1 MNLPYFEGL
10 IKNEYFIVAFVAW
23 FIAQLLKVILTFLL
37 HKRIDVGRFWGS
49 GGMPS
54 SHTSS
59 VVGVSTAIGLTHG
72 WDSALYA
79 LALVFSAVVMY
90 DASGV
95 RRAVGK
101 QASILNKMLHDLYEH
116 KPIEGQQL
124 KELIGH
130 TPYEVIGGALLGA
143 IVANLLI

>member
-1 MNLPYFEGL
+1 MEF
-10 IKNEYFIVAFVAW
+10 INEIISNQFFAAAAISW
-23 FIAQLLKVILTFLL
+23 FIAQLLKVILTLITDKKFE
-37 HKRIDVGRFWGS
+37 IGRFWGS

-59 VVGVSTAIGLTHG
+59 VMGLSTSIGLVEG
-72 WDSALYA
+72 WNSSYYAIALI
-79 LALVFSAVVMY
+79 FSLIVMY

-101 QASILNKMLHDLYEH
+101 QASLLNEIVHEFYEH
-116 KPIEGQQL
+116 KHIEQDQL

-130 TPYEVIGGALLGA
+130 TPFEVIGGAILGI
-143 IVANLLI
+143 IVANFYI

>member
-1 MNLPYFEGL
+1 MIFVEGL
-10 IKNEYFIVAFVAW
+10 INNEFFKVAFIAW
-23 FIAQLLKVILTFLL
+23 FIAQFLKVILTLL
-37 HKRIDVGRFWGS
+37 IEKKLDIGRFWGS

-59 VVGVSTAIGLTHG
+59 VVGVSTAIGIVNG
-72 WDSALYA
+72 FDSAMYA
-79 LALVFSAVVMY
+79 LSLVFAFVVMY

-101 QASILNKMLHDLYEH
+101 QAAILNNMIHDLSEH
-116 KPIEGQQL
+116 KHIEQEQL

-130 TPYEVIGGALLGA
+130 TPFEVIGGAVLGI
-143 IVANLLI
+143 IVANIYM

>member
-1 MNLPYFEGL
+1 MNFFEGL
-10 IKNEYFIVAFVAW
+10 YLNEYIRVAFLSW
-23 FIAQLLKVILTFLL
+23 FIAQFMKVVLTLMFEKKLNIERL
-37 HKRIDVGRFWGS
+37 WGS

-59 VVGVSTAIGLTHG
+59 VMGVSTAIGLTNG
-72 WDSALYA
+72 WETPIYA
-79 LALVFSAVVMY
+79 LALVFSLIVMY

-101 QASILNKMLHDLYEH
+101 QAGILNAMLHDLYEH
-116 KPIEGQQL
+116 KHIEQGQL

-130 TPYEVIGGALLGA
+130 TPFEVIGGAILG
-143 IVANLLI
+143 ILVANFMM

>member
-1 MNLPYFEGL
+1 MIFVEGL
-10 IKNEYFIVAFVAW
+10 INNEFFKVAFIAW
-23 FIAQLLKVILTFLL
+23 FIAQFLKVILTLL
-37 HKRIDVGRFWGS
+37 IEKKLDIGRFWGS

-59 VVGVSTAIGLTHG
+59 VVGVSTAIGLVNG
-72 WDSALYA
+72 FESAMYA
-79 LALVFSAVVMY
+79 LSLVFAFVVMY

-101 QASILNKMLHDLYEH
+101 QAAILNNMIHDLSEH
-116 KPIEGQQL
+116 KHIEQEQL

-130 TPYEVIGGALLGA
+130 TPFEVIGGAVLGI
-143 IVANLLI
+143 IVANIYM

>member
-1 MNLPYFEGL
+1 MNFFEG
-10 IKNEYFIVAFVAW
+10 IYMNEFMRVAFLSW
-23 FIAQLLKVILTFLL
+23 FIAQFMKVVLTLIIE
-37 HKRIDVGRFWGS
+37 KRLDIERFWGS

-59 VVGVSTAIGLTHG
+59 VMGVSTAIGLTYG
-72 WDSALYA
+72 WETSMYA
-79 LALVFSAVVMY
+79 LSLVFSLIVMY

-101 QASILNKMLHDLYEH
+101 QAGILNTMIHDIYEH
-116 KPIEGQQL
+116 KHIEQGQL

-130 TPYEVIGGALLGA
+130 TPFEVIGGAILGI

>member
-1 MNLPYFEGL
+1 MIFVEGL
-10 IKNEYFIVAFVAW
+10 INNEFFKVAFIAW
-23 FIAQLLKVILTFLL
+23 FIAQFLKVILTLL
-37 HKRIDVGRFWGS
+37 IEKKLDIGRFWGS

-59 VVGVSTAIGLTHG
+59 VVGVSTAIGLVNG
-72 WDSALYA
+72 FNSAMYA
-79 LALVFSAVVMY
+79 LSLVFAFVVMY

-101 QASILNKMLHDLYEH
+101 QAAILNNMIHDLSEH
-116 KPIEGQQL
+116 KHIEQEQL

-130 TPYEVIGGALLGA
+130 TPFEVIGGAVLGI
-143 IVANLLI
+143 IVANIYM

>member
-1 MNLPYFEGL
+1 MTFIEGL
-10 IKNEYFIVAFVAW
+10 INNEFFKVAFIAW
-23 FIAQLLKVILTFLL
+23 FIAQFLKVILTLL
-37 HKRIDVGRFWGS
+37 IEKKLDIGRFWGS

-59 VVGVSTAIGLTHG
+59 VVGVSTAIGIVNG
-72 WDSALYA
+72 YESAMYA
-79 LALVFSAVVMY
+79 LSLVFAFVVMY

-101 QASILNKMLHDLYEH
+101 QAAILNNMIHDLSEH
-116 KPIEGQQL
+116 KHIEQEQL

-130 TPYEVIGGALLGA
+130 TPFEVIGGAILGI
-143 IVANLLI
+143 IVANIYM

>member
-1 MNLPYFEGL
+1 MPYFSEL
-10 IKNEYFIVAFVAW
+10 FKNEYFIVAFVAW
-23 FIAQLLKVILTFLL
+23 FIAQLLKFILTIIFER
-37 HKRIDVGRFWGS
+37 KFDIGRFWGS

-59 VVGVSTAIGLTHG
+59 VMGVSTAIGLVQG
-72 WDSALYA
+72 WDSAIYA
-79 LALVFSAVVMY
+79 LALVFSFVVMY

-101 QASILNKMLHDLYEH
+101 QASILNEIIHDLYAH
-116 KPIEGQQL
+116 KHIEQEQL

-130 TPYEVIGGALLGA
+130 TPYEVIGGALLGI
-143 IVANLLI
+143 IVANYII

>member
-1 MNLPYFEGL
+1 MNFFEGIL
-10 IKNEYFIVAFVAW
+10 HNDYFIVAFISW
-23 FIAQLLKVILTFLL
+23 FIAQFLKVVLTLIIE
-37 HKRIDVGRFWGS
+37 KRLDIERFWGS

-59 VVGVSTAIGLTHG
+59 VMGVSTAIGLTIG
-72 WDSALYA
+72 WDSPMFA
-79 LALVFSAVVMY
+79 LALVFTMIVMY

-101 QASILNKMLHDLYEH
+101 QAGILNTMIHDIYEH
-116 KPIEGQQL
+116 KHIEQAQL

-130 TPYEVIGGALLGA
+130 TPFEVIGGAILG
-143 IVANLLI
+143 IVVANILI

>member
-1 MNLPYFEGL
+1 MDFINGLTNNQYFA
-10 IKNEYFIVAFVAW
+10 VAFVSW
-23 FIAQLLKVILTFLL
+23 FIAQFLKVILTIITEKKFD
-37 HKRIDVGRFWGS
+37 IGRFWGS

-59 VVGVSTAIGLTHG
+59 VMGLSTAIGIIKG
-72 WDSALYA
+72 WDSVYYA
-79 LALVFSAVVMY
+79 IAIVFSMIVMY

-101 QASILNKMLHDLYEH
+101 QASIINEIIHEFYEH
-116 KPIEGQQL
+116 KHIEQRQL

-130 TPYEVIGGALLGA
+130 TPFEVIGGAILG
-143 IVANLLI
+143 ILVANFYI